1 MIAEIASI
9 ARTAPAMIP
18 NTFSPFFAFCLF
30 SLVITFAPNSSSFVV
45 TATLSSTSSSR
56 EISNSSASKTS
67 LSRSGV
73 ESPSSHL
80 DTVWRVTSSRLA
92 SSSWESPF
100 SHLIELI
107 SKFHIRSSLAWN
119 VNILSV
125 SAELVHQF
133 PLAISQRKLTFQKN
147 DGGWHN
153 LRIYDSI
160 KETQKGRLYRWKNI
174 STLLCGKNRS

>member
-18 NTFSPFFAFCLF
+18 NAFSPFLAFCLF
-30 SLVITFAPNSSSFVV
+30 SLVITFVPNSSSLVV
-45 TATLSSTSSSR
+45 TETLSSTSSSR

-92 SSSWESPF
+92 SSSWKAPFLFSSHRAYFQIPYSFLLGLECQHSICISRISPP
-100 SHLIELI
+100 IPPCN
-107 SKFHIRSSLAWN
+107 LATE
-119 VNILSV
+119 I
-125 SAELVHQF
+125 
-133 PLAISQRKLTFQKN
+133 
-147 DGGWHN
+147 
-153 LRIYDSI
+153 
-160 KETQKGRLYRWKNI
+160 NI
-174 STLLCGKNRS
+174 SEKSWGLA